1 MGKRYTIGRVMKRKK
16 SVMCWIPQLAEATVG
31 TRMTSQGGNAAWSRD
46 WARVPGQDGDSCR
59 PVNSER
65 RGLFQPA
72 ASKFV
77 TLKISMANDAVDW
90 NGLNA
95 DEELGSP
102 TRANMLGIFL
112 STRAV
117 ERHP

>member
-1 MGKRYTIGRVMKRKK
+1 MGKQYTIGRVMKHKK
-16 SVMCWIPQLAEATVG
+16 NVMYWIPQPAEGTVG

-46 WARVPGQDGDSCR
+46 SARVPGQDGDSCR
-59 PVNSER
+59 ACYSER

-72 ASKFV
+72 ASKFL

-95 DEELGSP
+95 DELGSP
-102 TRANMLGIFL
+102 TRANMLGIFS